1 MTTVQSHRT
10 ASAPPPPRP
19 DDAHRVAHGDTLGQL
34 AARYGVSVE
43 ALLQANPQVRH
54 PDRIYVGDALTIP
67 DGGSP
72 THVVRAGDTL
82 DAIARGYG
90 STVAAIAE
98 ANGLRNPDLIFP
110 GDRLVVPS
118 QAAPSPNAPD
128 GNAPVPPP
136 AGAAPVDAGA
146 GTTAPTPPATP
157 APAETA
163 GIGYDAIVGV
173 RGNPNVTPAFLAE
186 VEAMATRLGTEP
198 DYLLAV
204 MSFETGGSFSPAQP
218 NLAGSGATGL
228 IQFMP
233 ATARGLGTSTA
244 ALAQMSAVEQLTY
257 VERYFAQYP
266 GSLGTLEGVYTSVL
280 SGRATPD
287 PGATLR
293 TPSGRDF
300 AVGNVEY
307 TQNAGLDFDRDG
319 RITAGEATQA
329 VAARLYGGVSDV
341 QQRLVD
347 AGAVPDAQRAGF
359 VDGEFGRGTA
369 AAVATFQAA
378 NGLPASGLLDAAT
391 GAALFGTATSPSPPT
406 DTAPT
411 PLPPGIGLPSGPLS
425 RGDSGDAVARLQDAL
440 AGFGLIAPSTV
451 AAGRGT
457 FGPATEGAV
466 AGFQSLAGLS
476 PSGAFDNATRAAMS
490 AVNGGVGID
499 RNPNADVIRGLQA
512 QLVERGL
519 LPAADAAA
527 ETGRFGTATEAALR
541 AYQADAGVAQTG
553 ILGATTFA
561 ALAAP
566 DRTGGDLQLS
576 QPVHERATPGRQ
588 TITSPVIGEFI
599 LTEGFM
605 ARGGPHSSKRE
616 ALAIYSDNPGVAQ
629 RVPAGVYN
637 LGIDYVTTNGRIQ
650 SWFDGTVESIRSDPG
665 GYGNYIVT
673 RTDQTYSYQGRD
685 YPVYAHY
692 AHADGFTVAVG
703 ERFSAGQDIGDQG
716 STGGSTGDHV
726 DFLTWINVDGAR
738 VFISPNLLATTR

>member
-1 MTTVQSHRT
+1 MTNVQSLRS
-10 ASAPPPPRP
+10 ASSLPPPRVA
-19 DDAHRVAHGDTLGQL
+19 DAHVVAHGDTLGQL
-34 AARYGVSVE
+34 AARYGVSVD

-54 PDRIYVGDALTIP
+54 PDRIYVGDAITIP
-67 DGGSP
+67 DGASR

-82 DAIARGYG
+82 GAISREYG
-90 STVAAIAE
+90 STVSAIAT
-98 ANGLRNPDLIFP
+98 ANDLRNPDLIFP
-110 GDRLVVPS
+110 GDRLTVPS
-118 QAAPSPNAPD
+118 QNGPPPGAPVGSTPGSPPA
-128 GNAPVPPP
+128 GNAPVDGSTGP
-136 AGAAPVDAGA
+136 APS
-146 GTTAPTPPATP
+146 PTPPAAG
-157 APAETA
+157 AP

-186 VEAMATRLGTEP
+186 VEAMAGRLGTQP
-198 DYLLAV
+198 QYVLAV
-204 MSFETGGSFSPAQP
+204 MSFETGGTFNPAQA

-233 ATARGLGTSTA
+233 ATARGLGTTTA
-244 ALAQMSAVEQLTY
+244 ALAQMSSVEQLTY
-257 VERYFAQYP
+257 VESYFAQYP

-300 AVGNVEY
+300 VAGNVEY
-307 TQNAGLDFDRDG
+307 TQNSGLDFNRDG

-329 VAARLYGGVSDV
+329 VAARLYGGVSAV

-347 AGAVPDAQRAGF
+347 AGAVPDAQRQGF
-359 VDGEFGRGTA
+359 VDGEFGRNTA
-369 AAVATFQAA
+369 SAVAAFQQA

-391 GAALFGTATSPSPPT
+391 GAALSG
-406 DTAPT
+406 TAPT
-411 PLPPGIGLPSGPLS
+411 APPAPPAPPPGTGLPTEALA
-425 RGDSGDAVARLQDAL
+425 RGDRGDAVARLQDSL
-440 AGFGLIAPSTV
+440 TGFGLIAPATV
-451 AAGRGT
+451 AAGRGS

-466 AGFQSLAGLS
+466 RAFQSLAGLS

-490 AVNGGVGID
+490 AVEGGVGVD
-499 RNPNADVIRGLQA
+499 RNPNADVVRGLQA
-512 QLVERGL
+512 QLVDRGL
-519 LPAADAAA
+519 LGAGDAAA
-527 ETGRFGTATEAALR
+527 EAGRFGTATRDALR
-541 AYQADAGVAQTG
+541 AFQAEAGIATTG

-566 DRTGGDLQLS
+566 DRPGADLQLS
-576 QPVHERATPGRQ
+576 QPVHERSTPGRQ
-588 TITSPVIGEFI
+588 TISSPVIGEFI

-665 GYGNYIVT
+665 GYGNYIIT
-673 RTDQTYSYQGRD
+673 RTDLTYSYQGRE

-692 AHADGFTVAVG
+692 AHADGFTVREG
-703 ERFSAGQDIGDQG
+703 DRFSAGQDIGDQG

-726 DFLTWINVDGAR
+726 DFLTWINVDGGR
-738 VFISPNLLATTR
+738 IFISPNLLTTSR